1 MEKKVAF
8 QGTLGSFGSM
18 TAKALFGPDVT
29 QLHCDKFSK
38 VFKAVSSGEA
48 TYGVIPVENALAGSL
63 QENTDLLREHSCW
76 ICAEYYCP
84 VTLHLLGKGSRDE
97 VRLVFSH
104 PKALEQCS
112 KFLDNNP
119 QIQAVAWSDTARAAQ
134 HVANQDDPSLAA
146 IASDQAA
153 AVYGL
158 SILQRGIQNHQL
170 NATRFIA
177 ISAQPIECP
186 HATKC
191 SIIAMLP
198 HQPGSLA
205 TFLSDVAA
213 LGLNVTRIESRPL
226 IGKPFENA
234 FHIDLEKTPAAHIH
248 LSQITQI
255 LKEKATDLRL
265 LGLYMAQPIPA
276 PRQ

>member
-1 MEKKVAF
+1 
-8 QGTLGSFGSM
+8 
-18 TAKALFGPDVT
+18 
-29 QLHCDKFSK
+29 
-38 VFKAVSSGEA
+38 
-48 TYGVIPVENALAGSL
+48 
-63 QENTDLLREHSCW
+63 
-76 ICAEYYCP
+76 
-84 VTLHLLGKGSRDE
+84 
-97 VRLVFSH
+97 
-104 PKALEQCS
+104 
-112 KFLDNNP
+112 
-119 QIQAVAWSDTARAAQ
+119 
-134 HVANQDDPSLAA
+134 
-146 IASDQAA
+146 
-153 AVYGL
+153 
-158 SILQRGIQNHQL
+158 
-170 NATRFIA
+170 
-177 ISAQPIECP
+177 
-186 HATKC
+186 
-191 SIIAMLP
+191 MLP